1 MPPRL
6 TLAFTLSLILHSS
19 LFFPYAIQHPAAPA
33 RPRALQALLQ
43 PTPKTETLL
52 AEPVLKNT
60 LVVEAAKQFSPSLLL
75 ASGQNKMA
83 QVRAAQT
90 KLAQHLYY
98 PPEAVHR
105 GLEGEVR
112 LLIVLGDDGSIA
124 DVNIAAG
131 SGYPLLDD
139 AAIKAAYA
147 MGKLS
152 GMRSRELILPVI
164 FRLQ

>member
-1 MPPRL
+1 MPSRL
-6 TLAFTLSLILHSS
+6 TLALALSLILHGS
-19 LFFPYAIQHPAAPA
+19 LFLSYALQHPAAPA

-43 PTPKTETLL
+43 PTPKTPL

-60 LVVEAAKQFSPSLLL
+60 LAVEAAKQLSPSLPP
-75 ASGQNKMA
+75 APVQSKIA
-83 QVRAAQT
+83 QREVRTAQT

-112 LLIVLGDDGSIA
+112 LLIMLSDDGSIA
-124 DVNIAAG
+124 DVNIVAS

-152 GMRSRELILPVI
+152 GVRSRELILPVI
-164 FRLQ
+164 FQLQ

>member
-1 MPPRL
+1 MPSRL
-6 TLAFTLSLILHSS
+6 TFALALSLTLHGS
-19 LFFPYAIQHPAAPA
+19 LFLTYALEHPAVPA

-43 PTPKTETLL
+43 PTPKTEAQL

-60 LVVEAAKQFSPSLLL
+60 LAVEAPKQLSQSLPP
-75 ASGQNKMA
+75 APVQSKTA
-83 QVRAAQT
+83 QVSTAQT

-112 LLIVLGDDGSIA
+112 LLIVLSDDGSIV

-152 GMRSRELILPVI
+152 GMRSSELILPVI